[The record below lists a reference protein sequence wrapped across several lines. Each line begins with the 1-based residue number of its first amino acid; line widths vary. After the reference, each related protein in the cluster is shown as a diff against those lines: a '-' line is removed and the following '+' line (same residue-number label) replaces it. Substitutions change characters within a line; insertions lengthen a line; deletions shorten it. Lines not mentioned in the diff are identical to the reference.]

1 MAAPHRRRPPALVA
15 LLEGGGVEL
24 LQAASLL
31 SQLGRQAG
39 RAPIGEGAA
48 PRQEA
53 FAYRGVPHLRFPV
66 SEVERVEWPADA
78 AAPPALH
85 SAAFGLLGHHGPLPD
100 WITEEMAQRLR
111 RGDHAALGF
120 LRIFEHRLFAL
131 LVRAQARLRP
141 GFGGLAPAAGPA
153 GRIGFALRGRLP
165 LPDAVLLPHAG
176 LVIGRSRSAMAM
188 QAMLQRQLG
197 VPVTVRPF
205 RGRWLRIEAEDRTRI
220 GRGGRYQHL
229 GQGAQLGG
237 RVWDVSSSFTIAV
250 GPLTL
255 TQHQALLP
263 GGATCRALTA
273 LTRFH
278 KTEELDFVIELTL
291 KPEAVPVLRAS
302 TRPEQASRL
311 GWISFLAGRQQGPA
325 TIRFRA
331 REAA

>member
-1 MAAPHRRRPPALVA
+1 MLA
-15 LLEGGGVEL
+15 GGGVEL

-31 SQLGRQAG
+31 SQLGRGAG
-39 RAPIGEGAA
+39 RTPAGEGAT
-48 PRQEA
+48 PRREV
-53 FAYRGVPHLRFPV
+53 FAYRGVPHLRFPI

-120 LRIFEHRLFAL
+120 LGIFEHRLFAL
-131 LVRAQARLRP
+131 LVRAHARLRP

-153 GRIGFALRGRLP
+153 GRIAFALLGLGLPSLRGRLP
-165 LPDAVLLPHAG
+165 LPDAALLPHAG
-176 LVIGRSRSAMAM
+176 LAIGRSRSAMAM

-197 VPVTVRPF
+197 APVTVRPF

-220 GRGGRYQHL
+220 GPSGRYQHL

-237 RVWDVSSSFTIAV
+237 RVWDVGSSFTIAV
-250 GPLTL
+250 GPLSL
-255 TQHQALLP
+255 AQHQALLP
-263 GGATCRALTA
+263 GGIAYRALTA

-302 TRPEQASRL
+302 TNPEQGSRL
-311 GWISFLAGRQQGPA
+311 GWTSFLAGRQQGPA